1 MKAKITQQGVYDAKG
16 QRIAVGTVVNVKGDD
31 LPAYLVGKA
40 VALDEPK
47 AAEPKTAVTNPA
59 KSEG

>member
-16 QRIAVGTVVNVKGDD
+16 QRIVVGTVVNVKGDD

-47 AAEPKTAVTNPA
+47 PEPKTAITNPA
-59 KSEG
+59 QPEA